1 MVNTCDLQT
10 LLTQA
15 SVVGSGCSEAGN
27 RRDKYCLSIS
37 PDQTSDAEKWPP
49 LFFPGDCEGLSF
61 RLG

>member
-15 SVVGSGCSEAGN
+15 SVVGSGCLEAGN
-27 RRDKYCLSIS
+27 RRDKYCL
-37 PDQTSDAEKWPP
+37 DQTSDAEEWPP